1 MEAIWNNIYKAIFYQ
16 DRWMWY
22 LEGLG
27 KTLLISLGAVLLGC
41 FIGIVVALIKYVAK
55 KFGNLKA
62 LDKVCD
68 VYLTIF
74 RGTPVY
80 VQLLIMYTIVLVAAP
95 TVWVAIITF
104 GINSGAYV
112 AEIIRGGLESVD
124 DGQVEA
130 GSSLGMSKLQV
141 MIHIVLPQ
149 GLRRALPALCNE
161 FIALIKETSIVG
173 TIGEVDL
180 TKVAARIVA
189 RTYEPFVPYI
199 FIALIYLVVVV
210 VLTQLLKLL
219 ERRLAKSDRS

>member
-1 MEAIWNNIYKAIFYQ
+1 MEAVWNNIYKAIFYQ

-104 GINSGAYV
+104 GIN
-112 AEIIRGGLESVD
+112 RG
-124 DGQVEA
+124 
-130 GSSLGMSKLQV
+130 
-141 MIHIVLPQ
+141 P
-149 GLRRALPALCNE
+149 
-161 FIALIKETSIVG
+161 
-173 TIGEVDL
+173 
-180 TKVAARIVA
+180 
-189 RTYEPFVPYI
+189 
-199 FIALIYLVVVV
+199 
-210 VLTQLLKLL
+210 
-219 ERRLAKSDRS
+219 